1 MISSIAQMQAYGTVA
16 LRLRE
21 VMDERGITR
30 NELARSV
37 QTRFEVVDKWYK
49 NEVEKLDLDILARL
63 CFALDCKVEDLLVY
77 YLP

>member
-1 MISSIAQMQAYGTVA
+1 
-16 LRLRE
+16 
-21 VMDERGITR
+21 MDERGITR

-77 YLP
+77 HRP

>member
-1 MISSIAQMQAYGTVA
+1 MCIRDRVKNDMISSIAQMQAYGTVA

-37 QTRFEVVDKWYK
+37 QTVSYTHLKSNFS
-49 NEVEKLDLDILARL
+49 
-63 CFALDCKVEDLLVY
+63 
-77 YLP
+77 

>member
-30 NELARSV
+30 NDLARSV
-37 QTRFEVVDKWYK
+37 QMRFEVVDKWYK

-77 YLP
+77 YRP